1 MLTFHFDASG
11 FTKAIKDLTALE
23 GTLNAKADE
32 LVRRLA
38 EIGVEVADREYHLAP
53 YAGENDVRVFY
64 DQENGKGTATIRA
77 TGNAV
82 LFIEF
87 GTGILNPENWRAR
100 EALIDSEGVVLH
112 GQYGDHKGDSVF
124 GWTYKGDM
132 PANPPTGTGPSYKSG
147 NGYIHTYGEG
157 PHPAMYHARKEIIEK
172 VQEIA
177 KEVFSND

>member
-1 MLTFHFDASG
+1 MLEIKVDASDLLR
-11 FTKAIKDLTALE
+11 AIKDLTALE
-23 GTLNAKADE
+23 GVLNAKADE
-32 LVRRLA
+32 LVKRLA
-38 EIGVEVADREYHLAP
+38 EIGVEVARSEYQSAP
-53 YAGENDVRVFY
+53 YAGTNDVDV
-64 DQENGKGTATIRA
+64 DWNQENGRGTATIRA

-87 GTGILNPENWRAR
+87 GTGILNPEDWNAR
-100 EALIDSEGVVLH
+100 GALSNSEGVVLH

-132 PANPPTGTGPSYKSG
+132 PANPPAGTGPSYKSG
-147 NGYIHTYGEG
+147 NGYIHTYGEA

>member
-1 MLTFHFDASG
+1 MLEIKVDASSL
-11 FTKAIKDLTALE
+11 TKAIKDLTELQ
-23 GTLNAKADE
+23 GRLNAKADE

-38 EIGVEVADREYHLAP
+38 EIGVEVARSEYQSAP
-53 YAGENDVRVFY
+53 YAGVNDVEVDY
-64 DQENGKGTATIRA
+64 NQDNGRGTATIVA

-87 GTGILNPENWRAR
+87 GTGILNPEDWNAR
-100 EALIDSEGVVLH
+100 GALSNSEGVVLH
-112 GQYGDHKGDSVF
+112 GQYGDHKGNSVF
-124 GWTYKGDM
+124 GWTYNGEM
-132 PANPPTGTGPSYKSG
+132 PANPPVGTNPSYKSS
-147 NGYIHTYGEG
+147 NAIHTYGEG

>member
-38 EIGVEVADREYHLAP
+38 EIGVEVARSEYQSAP
-53 YAGENDVRVFY
+53 YAGTNDVDV
-64 DQENGKGTATIRA
+64 DWNQENGRGTATIRA

-87 GTGILNPENWRAR
+87 GTGILNPEDWNAR
-100 EALIDSEGVVLH
+100 GALSNSEGVVLH
-112 GQYGDHKGDSVF
+112 GQYDQKKGNSVF
-124 GWTYKGDM
+124 GWTYIGDM
-132 PANPPTGTGPSYKSG
+132 PENPPVGTNPSYKSS
-147 NGYIHTYGEG
+147 NAIHTYGEA